1 MLWSIIGG
9 FLSSKR
15 VCLRPGGDC
24 HAMAA
29 GLKAGGFFTFI
40 DKLDENLCE
49 MCVRDL
55 WPGYTLSFECS
66 SLFIFCWV
74 FWGHKKGTF
83 TSVSAVLGL
92 GVAQDTAFF
101 FRSCCLCLL
110 FPPRATWHC
119 LRFVSGPGEFQCA
132 TISYGKF
139 CYSKHDGLPFI
150 PLTHTHTHRR
160 FGKDMSRTL
169 GENCVEHLYKGG
181 LILIGHWSFVLYIN
195 LVIKILK
202 NNN

>member
-1 MLWSIIGG
+1 
-9 FLSSKR
+9 
-15 VCLRPGGDC
+15 VCLGAGGDC

-92 GVAQDTAFF
+92 GVVQDTAFF
-101 FRSCCLCLL
+101 FVVAACVFCFHLVPLDIACGLLAVRANSSVQQSRTGNFVIQNTTDYRSFRL
-110 FPPRATWHC
+110 
-119 LRFVSGPGEFQCA
+119 
-132 TISYGKF
+132 
-139 CYSKHDGLPFI
+139 
-150 PLTHTHTHRR
+150 LTHTHT
-160 FGKDMSRTL
+160 GDSERT
-169 GENCVEHLYKGG
+169 CREH
-181 LILIGHWSFVLYIN
+181 SE
-195 LVIKILK
+195 KIVW
-202 NNN
+202 NIYTRVV

>member
-1 MLWSIIGG
+1 MPRLAQIQIQTQSGVLPPLPPT
-9 FLSSKR
+9 FSF
-15 VCLRPGGDC
+15 LRPGADC

-110 FPPRATWHC
+110 FPPRAT
-119 LRFVSGPGEFQCA
+119 
-132 TISYGKF
+132 
-139 CYSKHDGLPFI
+139 
-150 PLTHTHTHRR
+150 
-160 FGKDMSRTL
+160 
-169 GENCVEHLYKGG
+169 
-181 LILIGHWSFVLYIN
+181 
-195 LVIKILK
+195 
-202 NNN
+202 